1 MPPFGII
8 ELDTGTICDIDRLS
22 VSVYVDMP
30 TGLGTLTIKAEP
42 HGGGGDA
49 LLLHRIEAQVGIP
62 ITMSQV
68 TRDFIGGVTSILSS
82 VTSVAAMAAT
92 GGGAALLGAGATA
105 VSGIGNAVQALTPRA
120 QTIGSGGA
128 YAQLGVNQQVHG
140 LYSEFYEVVDDDIDQ
155 HGRPLCKV
163 IKPKDAAGYY
173 LIQDGDVAIDG
184 TREEASQVRAYLESG
199 FYYE

>member
-22 VSVYVDMP
+22 VSVHVDMP
-30 TGLGTLTIKAEP
+30 TGLGTLTIKASP
-42 HGGGGDA
+42 HSGDE

-62 ITMSQV
+62 VTMSQV

-140 LYSEFYEVVDDDIDQ
+140 LYSEFYELVDDDIDH
-155 HGRPLCKV
+155 HGRPLCQV

-184 TREEASQVRAYLESG
+184 TREEASQIRAYLESG